1 MGTVRRHRPR
11 YRFADKI
18 DPAAPVLMVGGPED
32 GKRVPYQGGAL
43 WVMNQRTGARAAYAY
58 QRFVIGDDPQ
68 DLYRIAVYAFD
79 GMPADELQQRVEAL
93 PRPVGAA

>member
-11 YRFADKI
+11 YKFADKI
-18 DPAAPVLMVGGPED
+18 DPAAPVLMVGGPEN

-43 WVMNQRTGARAAYAY
+43 WVMNRRTGARADYTY
-58 QRFVIGDDPQ
+58 TRFVLGSDPQ

-79 GMPADELQQRVEAL
+79 ALPADELQQRVEAL